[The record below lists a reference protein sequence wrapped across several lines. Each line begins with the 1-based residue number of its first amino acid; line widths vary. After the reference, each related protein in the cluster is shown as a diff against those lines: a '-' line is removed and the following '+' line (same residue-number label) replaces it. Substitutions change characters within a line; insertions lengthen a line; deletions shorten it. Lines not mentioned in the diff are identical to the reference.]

1 MFKCKITI
9 KSDIKGTD
17 VDFGTSDMSKCINH
31 GTNTMN
37 KYLYWY
43 VFGID
48 SVKVYLTDG
57 RCCTFCREE
66 RVTHLDEKDLLT
78 MEEARKMIDNIEE
91 HVNIFRETLE
101 ELYNKR
107 DFFIIEKTI

>member
-1 MFKCKITI
+1 MFKCKVTFT
-9 KSDIKGTD
+9 SDVKGTR
-17 VDFGTSDMSKCINH
+17 VKFKVSDMNKCIDY
-31 GTNTMN
+31 NTDTIDT
-37 KYLYWY
+37 YLYWY

-66 RVTHLDEKDLLT
+66 RVTNLDKKDLLT

-91 HVNIFRETLE
+91 HVNVFRETLE
-101 ELYNKR
+101 EFYNKR